1 LNTLSMFNILT
12 ILTAPETQITEWSI
26 KLRNKNSWSNFM
38 KNYKRKLISNDN
50 TPFHKL
56 FYDFYWI
63 SGRLNNRRLDNEWA
77 HNCTHSTTRK
87 RPTTKLEI
95 RHQHQLRI
103 DEIGFH
109 SDQRPFWT
117 ILSCNFPIVI
127 CSLVHLKTE
136 MISDKF
142 KKKYSMNA
150 RIRHRTS

>member
-1 LNTLSMFNILT
+1 MNTLSMFNILT

-103 DEIGFH
+103 DETGFH
-109 SDQRPFWT
+109 SDQISIFVVKFPFKQFCHVT
-117 ILSCNFPIVI
+117 SHIVI

-142 KKKYSMNA
+142 
-150 RIRHRTS
+150 